1 MLGAREVRRPV
12 ARGLVL
18 RRHIEADRQLTEF
31 RTRGF
36 HCGRRNLGTQHKEIT
51 MQRERPEPNAELN
64 QTFEPLRLVFAI
76 GALVLG
82 LVASLHF

>member
-36 HCGRRNLGTQHKEIT
+36 HCGRRNLGTQHK
-51 MQRERPEPNAELN
+51 A
-64 QTFEPLRLVFAI
+64 
-76 GALVLG
+76 ALAVTG
-82 LVASLHF
+82 LQLDLDIWQD